1 MSGVTIYI
9 GNLRYKRDEDGI
21 KKLFERYGK
30 VDYVDL
36 ITDPKTKLSKGIAFV
51 RMPVKKQAL
60 YAIDKLNGREIDG
73 RTLKVSVAQDRFER
87 PVKSGAKVARKP
99 INEEFDQKKKPIRK
113 RREKGLKVLF
123 NYLNS

>member
-9 GNLRYKRDEDGI
+9 GNLRYKRDEEGI
-21 KKLFERYGK
+21 QKLFEKYGK
-30 VDYVDL
+30 VEYVDL
-36 ITDPKTKLSKGIAFV
+36 VKDPKTKLSKGIAFV
-51 RMPVKKQAL
+51 RMPVRKQAL

-73 RTLKVSVAQDRFER
+73 RTLKVSVALDRFET
-87 PVKSGAKVARKP
+87 PIKTGAKVAKRP
-99 INEEFDQKKKPIRK
+99 TEDQDQNKKKTIKK

>member
-9 GNLRYKRDEDGI
+9 GNLRYKRDEEGI

-51 RMPVKKQAL
+51 RMPVRKQAL

-73 RTLKVSVAQDRFER
+73 RTLKVSVAQDRFEQ
-87 PVKSGAKVARKP
+87 PVKAEAKVARKP
-99 INEEFDQKKKPIRK
+99 IKEVLEQKKKPIRK